1 PNAREEII
9 ELLVRHFHSPVEF
22 IPQVER
28 MYADGVRY
36 FIEVGPKKTLA
47 SFVDNLLRGRPY
59 TATCTDHPRRGDIY
73 QFNEVLALLSSRGFD
88 VDWADKAPRAGS
100 RFYLPPFLSPGAS
113 PPEEV
118 AVAPEAEG
126 VTRFP
131 LPKGDDLARYAATQ
145 AALEGEAVVIGAPSS
160 HRLDDTL
167 ARAFEEMPDTTEIV
181 AQHPRHGP
189 LRLVEAAHLLRN
201 SAQAHP
207 LRVGFAAATFADLRR
222 KIDAA
227 REALRA
233 APEKRAIFARKG
245 IFVGA
250 AEIEGKT
257 AFLFPG
263 QGSQYIGMCRDL
275 AEKYRVVRETFA
287 EADEILHPILDRRLT
302 DLLFTD
308 SAMGKEE
315 RKAAE
320 EALRQTEITQPAML
334 TADVAIL
341 RLLAE
346 HGIHP
351 DIVAG
356 HSLGEYAACVAA
368 GVMSFP
374 DALRAVAVRG
384 SAMGSI
390 KGVGDPGKMASI
402 SAPEEKVAP
411 ILAEIPGYL
420 AIANKNSYGQTVIA
434 GESAAV
440 DAAVKRF
447 MALRIPAVPLS
458 VSNAFHTRLVASAAT
473 PVRDFLRKIRLSPPR
488 IPVIANVTA
497 RPYPSGPDA
506 PAQIVERLT
515 EQIVSSV
522 EFIRSV
528 EAMYEA
534 GARIFIEVGPKRALT
549 GFVENILSGREFL
562 ALPTNHPKKGG
573 VLQFSEALAALSVN
587 HHPFDWKTAT
597 PAPGNTLYTEFFR
610 TMKEP
615 APLREE
621 TTMKRPADDVPP
633 LDQPR
638 DASVPAAPPSPAE
651 KAPSS
656 TASPRPITVA
666 GEGSKTRSLLDLF
679 GCLVDDEIL
688 ALLDDDAFLPYLEAQ
703 QEVIR
708 SFLKASFRQH
718 KAFFAR
724 LTAEMGVEAR
734 PVVPP
739 PAPAGIE
746 DHPFPPAAPPAAEPR
761 REGGARISAPVVP
774 SSAVSSVEEGRPAS
788 TVTPPVQR
796 AHPERREAPAAP
808 ASPPPAAAAPAAPRS
823 PMEAMRAPVGE
834 IPPEWIGADFE
845 KVKRAIL
852 PLVVEKTGYPEEML
866 ELDLDMEAD
875 LGIDTV

>member
-1 PNAREEII
+1 
-9 ELLVRHFHSPVEF
+9 
-22 IPQVER
+22 
-28 MYADGVRY
+28 
-36 FIEVGPKKTLA
+36 
-47 SFVDNLLRGRPY
+47 
-59 TATCTDHPRRGDIY
+59 
-73 QFNEVLALLSSRGFD
+73 
-88 VDWADKAPRAGS
+88 
-100 RFYLPPFLSPGAS
+100 
-113 PPEEV
+113 

-131 LPKGDDLARYAATQ
+131 PPEGDDLARYATTQ
-145 AALEGEAVVIGAPSS
+145 AALEGEAFVIGAPSS

-167 ARAFEEMPDTTEIV
+167 AHAFEEMPDVTEVV

-222 KIDAA
+222 KIATA

-233 APEKRAIFARKG
+233 EPGKRAIFARKG
-245 IFVGA
+245 IFVGT

-263 QGSQYIGMCRDL
+263 QGSQYIDMCRDL

-302 DLLFTD
+302 DLIFTD
-308 SAMGKEE
+308 PTMGKEE

-351 DIVAG
+351 DVVAG

-458 VSNAFHTRLVASAAT
+458 VSNAFHTRLVASATT
-473 PVRDFLRKIRLSPPR
+473 PVREFLRKIPISPPR

-497 RPYPSGPDA
+497 RPYPTGPDA
-506 PAQIVERLT
+506 PGQIAELLT
-515 EQIVSSV
+515 KQIVSSV

-562 ALPTNHPKKGG
+562 AIPTNHPKKGG
-573 VLQFSEALAALSVN
+573 VLQFSEALAALSAN
-587 HHPFDWKTAT
+587 RYPLDWKTAT
-597 PAPGNTLYTEFFR
+597 PAPGNTLYTESFR

-621 TTMKRPADDVPP
+621 TTMKRSADDVTPVHRP
-633 LDQPR
+633 LDPT
-638 DASVPAAPPSPAE
+638 VPEVSPPPSEQAPVPPA
-651 KAPSS
+651 SS
-656 TASPRPITVA
+656 IAAT
-666 GEGSKTRSLLDLF
+666 GGGSKTRSLLDLF
-679 GCLVDDEIL
+679 GCLIDDEIL
-688 ALLDDDAFLPYLEAQ
+688 ALLDDAEFLPYLEAQ

-718 KAFFAR
+718 KTFFAR
-724 LTAEMGVEAR
+724 LTAEMGVDAAR
-734 PVVPP
+734 PVHSPE
-739 PAPAGIE
+739 APARIE
-746 DHPFPPAAPPAAEPR
+746 DHPLPQAAPPVAEPR
-761 REGGARISAPVVP
+761 RGEEAQISAPVVP
-774 SSAVSSVEEGRPAS
+774 SSAVPSVEEGRPAP
-788 TVTPPVQR
+788 TVTPPVQH

-845 KVKRAIL
+845 KVKNAIL
-852 PLVVEKTGYPEEML
+852 PM
-866 ELDLDMEAD
+866 
-875 LGIDTV
+875 